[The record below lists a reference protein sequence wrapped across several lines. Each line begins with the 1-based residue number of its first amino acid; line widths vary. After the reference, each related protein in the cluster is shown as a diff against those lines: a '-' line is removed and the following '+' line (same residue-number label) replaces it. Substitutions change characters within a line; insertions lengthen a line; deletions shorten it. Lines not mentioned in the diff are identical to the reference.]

1 MWIFFP
7 TLLSYNNYCQLNLFA
22 LIHAW
27 YCKIRIFFAYS
38 MKLQQLLPIRFV
50 CSDSCLV
57 GVLQLSSSLTLSGHW
72 NVYMVDDEDILYIWW
87 CDIYRY
93 SLQSWMN
100 VFIPSF
106 RSSHIFWLG
115 IPQSRWKGQDIVLSS
130 KEKGDRFH
138 NRDHCLILYSKSICL
153 LVAYSSHCRKHFSDD
168 QKSI

>member
-1 MWIFFP
+1 MLGTAKWEYFLP
-7 TLLSYNNYCQLNLFA
+7 TLWSYNNYCQLNLFA

-72 NVYMVDDEDILYIWW
+72 NVNMVDDEDILYIWW

-100 VFIPSF
+100 V
-106 RSSHIFWLG
+106 SSHLLEVAIYSGWEFPNLG
-115 IPQSRWKGQDIVLSS
+115 
-130 KEKGDRFH
+130 EKA
-138 NRDHCLILYSKSICL
+138 KT
-153 LVAYSSHCRKHFSDD
+153 
-168 QKSI
+168 